1 MDDLKEFIL
10 ISFFSRKGYCSARRP
25 KAGFLERTDPIV
37 YSMYSSA
44 IPFPS

>member
-25 KAGFLERTDPIV
+25 KAGFLERTDPIDT
-37 YSMYSSA
+37 MYSSA